1 MTVLII
7 MDLVYKTF
15 NMYKLAIIFLFFSYY
30 ANSQVVPM
38 GTIIKGKRLPTLNT
52 DNNPNENNRSA
63 TLSGSIKI
71 NDSKLSIIENGFV
84 VLLSSDSRTPDVFNA
99 SKYSVGAGIADFNIT
114 INNFS
119 SNTSYKYR
127 AYAKNS
133 KGEYAYSQL
142 ITFTTFTDFCEVNP
156 CKNGASCTSLSSGP
170 LCKCTVSFCGDCCA
184 QLADS
189 SCLGGADYDCN
200 PLVTSIN
207 NSNQKIIKL
216 NERVATNFSWQNS
229 QVNTNQISVS
239 KIEK

>member
-1 MTVLII
+1 MMVLII

-38 GTIIKGKRLPTLNT
+38 GTIIKGKRLPTLNS
-52 DNNPNENNRSA
+52 DNTPNENNRSA

-84 VLLSSDSRTPDVFNA
+84 VLLSSDSRTPDVINA
-99 SKYSVGAGIADFNIT
+99 SKYSVGVGIADFNIT

-142 ITFTTFTDFCEVNP
+142 ITFTTFTDHCEVNP
-156 CKNGASCTSLSSGP
+156 CKNGASCTSLASGP
-170 LCKCTVSFCGDCCA
+170 LCHCTISFCGDCCA

-189 SCLGGADYDCN
+189 SCPGGTDNQCN
-200 PLVTSIN
+200 PFFSSMN
-207 NSNQKIIKL
+207 NSKQKIIKL
-216 NERVATNFSWQNS
+216 NERVASSFSWQNY
-229 QVNTNQISVS
+229 QLNTNQISVS
-239 KIEK
+239 KIQK

>member
-1 MTVLII
+1 
-7 MDLVYKTF
+7 
-15 NMYKLAIIFLFFSYY
+15 
-30 ANSQVVPM
+30 M
-38 GTIIKGKRLPTLNT
+38 GTIIKGKRLPTLNS
-52 DNNPNENNRSA
+52 DNNPNRDNRSA
-63 TLSGSIKI
+63 TLYGNIKI

-84 VLLSSDSRTPDVFNA
+84 VLLSSDSRTPDVINA
-99 SKYSVGAGIADFNIT
+99 SIYSVGAGIADFNIT

-142 ITFTTFTDFCEVNP
+142 ITFTTFTDYCEVNP
-156 CKNGASCTSLSSGP
+156 CKNSASCTSYESGP
-170 LCKCTVSFCGDCCA
+170 LCKCTVDFCGDCCA

-189 SCLGGADYDCN
+189 SCPGGTDNYCN
-200 PLVTSIN
+200 ALFLSSMN

-216 NERVATNFSWQNS
+216 NERVATSFSWQNS
-229 QVNTNQISVS
+229 QLNTNQISVS